1 MRQAL
6 GFNFS
11 AGLHSA
17 NPNLSVLPVYT
28 ERTFPPSN
36 SLSQL
41 LNEGISFFWQVL
53 HHFILFFFFKLTS
66 MSLSIPPV
74 CLQVIKAVEESYRLP
89 GPMDCPEALYHLMM
103 DCWQRERS
111 NRPKFDEIVCL
122 LDKLIRNPSSLKK
135 LVNSSHRY
143 EFTSKKMTYC
153 LHLELHRFSLE

>member
-1 MRQAL
+1 MREKADP
-6 GFNFS
+6 FDC
-11 AGLHSA
+11 
-17 NPNLSVLPVYT
+17 
-28 ERTFPPSN
+28 
-36 SLSQL
+36 
-41 LNEGISFFWQVL
+41 
-53 HHFILFFFFKLTS
+53 
-66 MSLSIPPV
+66 PV

-143 EFTSKKMTYC
+143 EFTPQNINISIWNLTLFFFLNIDDISLNTQCYC
-153 LHLELHRFSLE
+153 NML